1 MTSAVRVLAV
11 WFTPAVWLGMSALIL
26 DRGPD
31 GLWVGLALV
40 CAPLAALGVGARVH
54 ELAPAPPAGERE
66 PLFTVVI
73 LLLTVGALLWA
84 NIVLAGDVAAWLGAP
99 RWQGIAVAAAAGWLL
114 TAWRG
119 ARGILAVLMLLAL
132 VGVSAPLMGAAL
144 TADAGPLRAWDR
156 VASKAAF
163 RFPPASPWVTAGRD
177 LKMTRGGAPIVFDEE
192 HRLSA
197 PAGGLLRARAVDGNR
212 VADIEWEL
220 TPGQS
225 VTLRPGDEIER
236 TSTLLLRFEAGKRV
250 PGAPPS
256 GVAWAEGRA
265 RDWPRRAALFFTL
278 LAGAVVLLRVGTAV
292 RPSRLVVALVGG
304 GLVVGFLWAQ
314 AWAVYSVLGAPDL
327 FLGGVTAERLV
338 EPPNVALVGP
348 FWRRLLQAALLAAG
362 LAGFLA
368 SSIALRER
376 LGALDRTGG
385 GEIGYDLG
393 LWAGVFGVAG
403 VASLWPVDPWW
414 LTTLALG
421 GAASALSPAVVWPA
435 PAERPAAA
443 TAAGLVGLG
452 TFAAL
457 ALAAEL
463 RGSGSLGAAVL
474 AYPAVVAAPAG
485 ACVLWI
491 ARRARGDKIAV
502 RSARGSA

>member
-1 MTSAVRVLAV
+1 MTSAVGILAV
-11 WFTPAVWLGMSALIL
+11 WLTPAVWLGMSALIL

-40 CAPLAALGVGARVH
+40 CAPLAALGVGAREH
-54 ELAPAPPAGERE
+54 EAAPAPAPGERE

-73 LLLTVGALLWA
+73 LLLTAGALLWA

-114 TAWRG
+114 TAWRD
-119 ARGILAVLMLLAL
+119 ARRILAVLALLAL
-132 VGVSAPLMGAAL
+132 VGVSAPLMQAAH
-144 TADAGPLRAWDR
+144 AVGAGPLRAWDR
-156 VASKAAF
+156 VAGEAAF
-163 RFPPASPWVTAGRD
+163 RFPPVSRWVTAGRD
-177 LKMTRGGAPIVFDEE
+177 LRMARGHAPIVFDEE
-192 HRLSA
+192 HRITA
-197 PAGGLLRARAVDGNR
+197 PAGGILRAHTVDGNR

-236 TSTLLLRFEAGKRV
+236 TSALRLRFEVGKRV

-256 GVAWAEGRA
+256 GVAWAAGRP

-278 LAGAVVLLRVGTAV
+278 LAGAVALLSSGVAV
-292 RPSRLVVALVGG
+292 PPSRGVVALVGG
-304 GLVVGFLWAQ
+304 GLVAGFLWAQ

-327 FLGGVTAERLV
+327 FLGGVTAERLIGL
-338 EPPNVALVGP
+338 PGLALAGTP
-348 FWRRLLQAALLAAG
+348 WRRLLQAAILAAG

-393 LWAGVFGVAG
+393 LWAGVFGVTG

-421 GAASALSPAVVWPA
+421 GAASALSPAVLWPPA
-435 PAERPAAA
+435 AERSAAA

-463 RGSGSLGAAVL
+463 RGGGSLAAAVL

-491 ARRARGDKIAV
+491 ARRGAR
-502 RSARGSA
+502 R